1 MRIEINEKGSSNYYD
16 EFLFIAYNY
25 NKINNNPNMRIHGLT
40 FNAYIYLII
49 SVVIGIIFTI
59 LYFIFRDKIC
69 LFTVI
74 LFILTSILSFVHI
87 YLLKR
92 CINKYI
98 NSHKKSTIEIN
109 KSGILA
115 ETEDSK
121 FEIEADVLKAIIIGK
136 YTITFIPNDSSKHF
150 ITTRIEYK
158 DKIVKAL
165 KKYKLDKYII

>member
-1 MRIEINEKGSSNYYD
+1 MKIEINEKGSSNYYD

-25 NKINNNPNMRIHGLT
+25 NKINNNPNMKIRGLL
-40 FNAYIYLII
+40 FSAYIYSIVA
-49 SVVIGIIFTI
+49 VVIGIIFTL
-59 LYFIFRDKIC
+59 LYINNKDGLF
-69 LFTVI
+69 LFTMI
-74 LFILTSILSFVHI
+74 LFIFISILSFVHI

-92 CINKYI
+92 CINKYM

-109 KSGILA
+109 KNGILA

-121 FEIEADVLKAIIIGK
+121 FEIEADELKAIIIGK
-136 YTITFIPNDSSKHF
+136 YTITFIPNDSNKNF

-165 KKYKLDKYII
+165 KKYKLNKYII